1 MQPADHGSD
10 YARMTTSE
18 STGYAKA
25 MLDCIDWLT
34 LQMQREAEAD
44 HPMTSVSMRVA
55 AEELSAYRNAKLS
68 APMQPLLTRVELPH
82 TSTSP
87 PGGLRDA

>member
-10 YARMTTSE
+10 YARMGASE

-25 MLDCIDWLT
+25 LLDCIDWLK
-34 LQMQREAEAD
+34 LREMGE
-44 HPMTSVSMRVA
+44 PSQIIA
-55 AEELSAYRNAKLS
+55 AGLRIAAAQLVDYRNAKLS

-87 PGGLRDA
+87 PGGLSDA

>member
-34 LQMQREAEAD
+34 HLAD
-44 HPMTSVSMRVA
+44 LEPGDGDDFGLRVCA
-55 AEELSAYRNAKLS
+55 AELTKYRNAKLS
-68 APMQPLLTRVELPH
+68 APMQPKLTAPH
-82 TSTSP
+82 AAFDP
-87 PGGLRDA
+87 YGEWKDRP